1 MANMYDVLARR
12 VPPKLRKHI
21 LEEKFID
28 KALNVQ
34 VENSPMEFLFDAYH
48 EFVDNGRGEYNDWD
62 CHKCRGHVLNV
73 WQKMKPYLERIQ
85 AL

>member
-12 VPPKLRKHI
+12 VPTRIRGII

-28 KALNVQ
+28 TAKNV
-34 VENSPMEFLFDAYH
+34 ELRDTPMEYLFDVYN
-48 EFVDNGRGEYNDWD
+48 EFVDTTGEYNDWS